1 MSDIKRRDSSSLL
14 FYFIMILKGQFAKLR
29 PIAVTDAAITLKWRL
44 SDRAKFMQSGAKTV
58 AEQENWISSALKKEN
73 EITFIIEFNDIPV
86 GMFAICNINKVY
98 RHCSIERLLI
108 GEKETVGTYPIAFES
123 ELLLCDYIFNELNMH
138 KINGDVMEDN
148 KDMIKFRKY
157 LGYSF
162 DGVLRDQYIINNEFK
177 STLLVSVL
185 ESEYLNKCRN
195 RLLGLIKLS
204 RF

>member
-1 MSDIKRRDSSSLL
+1 
-14 FYFIMILKGQFAKLR
+14 MILTGQFAKLR

-58 AEQENWISSALKKEN
+58 AEQENWIISALKKEN

-123 ELLLCDYIFNELNMH
+123 ELLLCDYIFNKLNMH
-138 KINGDVMEDN
+138 KINGDIMEDN
-148 KDMIKFRKY
+148 KNMIKFRKY

-177 STLLVSVL
+177 STLLVSVF

>member
-1 MSDIKRRDSSSLL
+1 
-14 FYFIMILKGQFAKLR
+14 MILQGQFAKLR
-29 PIAVTDAAITLKWRL
+29 KIVLEDAALTLKWRL
-44 SDRAKFMQSGAKTV
+44 SDRARLMQAGSKTV
-58 AEQENWISSALKKEN
+58 EEQEVWISNSLKKQN
-73 EITFIIEFNDIPV
+73 EITFIIEFNDLPV

-108 GEKETVGTYPIAFES
+108 GEKEIVGEYPIAFES
-123 ELLLCDYIFNELNMH
+123 ELLLCDYIFNELDMH
-138 KINGDVMEDN
+138 KINGDIMEDN

-185 ESEYLNKCRN
+185 EKEYFTKCRN

-204 RF
+204 QL